1 MSSREDNTEIV
12 SYAPVGYRG
21 QLVSV
26 EVDLRTGIPGTD
38 IIGLPASEV
47 REARERVRV
56 ALRNSGFTYPT
67 KRVLINLA
75 PADVP
80 KAGNGFDLAIAL
92 AVILR
97 SEQLQPPP
105 IARLL
110 VLGELHLDGSVAPVR
125 GGVSAVDEAARSGI
139 RRFLVPRGNHGEA
152 MAVGVGRI
160 GVVRHLAQLGRLLG
174 DLGSEEV
181 RRQPAAKH
189 ARDGRPAPRRPF
201 SGDYINLRGNGV
213 FKRALALAAAGG
225 HHLLVV
231 GPPGAGK
238 SMGISLLPS
247 ILPPLRRE
255 EALEVTRVHSLAGG
269 EASTDGGLI
278 VERPF
283 RTPHHNSSVE
293 GLLGG
298 GRLVRPGEVS
308 LAHRGVLFLD
318 EALEFHRSVLQ
329 GLREPLERRRVNV
342 SRAGRSYWFPAAFQ
356 LFMAANPCPCGNLG
370 RRDRECLCSLAEV
383 ERYWRRIGGPL
394 LDRVDLRVAV
404 GSRDIDSLPVGES
417 SSDMRRA
424 VDRARARQESRRDH
438 ARCRYNAELPVER
451 LFAVVEMTEHAR
463 QTYRAA
469 CIKLR
474 LSARAS
480 VSVARVARTIAD
492 LEDADV
498 VSEDHVL
505 EAVAHRRNGEDQPLW
520 STG

>member
-1 MSSREDNTEIV
+1 MEII
-12 SYAPVGYRG
+12 SYAPLGYRG

-26 EVDLRTGIPGTD
+26 EVDLRVGIPGTD

-47 REARERVRV
+47 REAKDRVRV
-56 ALRNSGFTYPT
+56 ALRNSGFSYPT

-92 AVILR
+92 AIILQ
-97 SEQLQPPP
+97 SEQLKPPP
-105 IARLL
+105 IAKLL

-125 GGVSAVDEAARSGI
+125 GGISAVDEAARSGI
-139 RRFLVPRGNHGEA
+139 RRFLVPHGNHGEA
-152 MAVGVGRI
+152 MAVGVGRV
-160 GVVRHLAQLGRLLG
+160 GVVKHLAQLGRLLD
-174 DLGSEEV
+174 DLCAV
-181 RRQPAAKH
+181 QIRRQPPAERAL
-189 ARDGRPAPRRPF
+189 GRRSVPPSPVC
-201 SGDYINLRGNGV
+201 GDYINLRGNGV

-238 SMGISLLPS
+238 SMGISLLPT

-255 EALEVTRVHSLAGG
+255 EALEVTRVHSLTG
-269 EASTDGGLI
+269 EIPTEGGLI
-278 VERPF
+278 LERPF
-283 RTPHHNSSVE
+283 RTPHHNSSAE

-308 LAHRGVLFLD
+308 LAHRGILFLD
-318 EALEFHRSVLQ
+318 EALEFRRPALQ
-329 GLREPLERRRVNV
+329 GLREPLEKRFVHI

-370 RRDRECLCSLAEV
+370 RSDRECMCSLAEV

-394 LDRVDLRVAV
+394 LDRIDLRVAV
-404 GSRDIDSLPVGES
+404 ASRDIDSLPVGES

-424 VDRARARQESRRDH
+424 VFRARARQEERRDR
-438 ARCRYNAELPVER
+438 AGCRYNAELPVER

-463 QTYRAA
+463 RTYRAA
-469 CIKLR
+469 CVKLR

-492 LEDADV
+492 IEDTDL

-505 EAVAHRRNGEDQPLW
+505 EAVAHRRNGEGQSLW
-520 STG
+520 STV

>member
-1 MSSREDNTEIV
+1 MEII
-12 SYAPVGYRG
+12 SYAPLGYRG

-26 EVDLRTGIPGTD
+26 EVDLRVGIPGTD

-47 REARERVRV
+47 REAKDRVRV
-56 ALRNSGFTYPT
+56 ALRNSGFSYPT
-67 KRVLINLA
+67 NRVLINLA

-92 AVILR
+92 AVILQ
-97 SEQLQPPP
+97 SEQLKAPP
-105 IARLL
+105 IAKLL
-110 VLGELHLDGSVAPVR
+110 VLGELHLDGSVGPVR
-125 GGVSAVDEAARSGI
+125 GGISAVDEAARSGI
-139 RRFLVPRGNHGEA
+139 RRFLIPHGNHGEA
-152 MAVGVGRI
+152 MAVGVGRV
-160 GVVRHLAQLGRLLG
+160 GVVKHLAQLGRLL
-174 DLGSEEV
+174 DELGAV
-181 RRQPAAKH
+181 QIRRQPSTEIAL
-189 ARDGRPAPRRPF
+189 GRRSVPPSPLG
-201 SGDYINLRGNGV
+201 GDYINLRGNGV

-238 SMGISLLPS
+238 SMGISLLPT
-247 ILPPLRRE
+247 ILPPLRRD
-255 EALEVTRVHSLAGG
+255 EALEVTRVHSLIG
-269 EASTDGGLI
+269 ETSTEGGLI
-278 VERPF
+278 LERPF
-283 RTPHHNSSVE
+283 RTPHHNSSAE

-298 GRLVRPGEVS
+298 GQLVRPGEVS
-308 LAHRGVLFLD
+308 LAHRGILFLD
-318 EALEFHRSVLQ
+318 EALEFHRPALQ
-329 GLREPLERRRVNV
+329 GLREPLEKRRVHI

-370 RRDRECLCSLAEV
+370 RPDRECMCSLAEV

-404 GSRDIDSLPVGES
+404 ASRDIDSLPIGES

-424 VDRARARQESRRDH
+424 VFRARARQEGRRDR
-438 ARCRYNAELPVER
+438 AGCRYNAELPVER
-451 LFAVVEMTEHAR
+451 LFAVVEMTERAR
-463 QTYRAA
+463 RTYRAA

-492 LEDADV
+492 IEDTDL

-505 EAVAHRRNGEDQPLW
+505 EAVAHRRNGEDQSLW
-520 STG
+520 STV

>member
-1 MSSREDNTEIV
+1 MEII
-12 SYAPVGYRG
+12 SYAPFGYRG

-26 EVDLRTGIPGTD
+26 EVDLRIGIPGTD

-47 REARERVRV
+47 REAKERVRV
-56 ALRNSGFTYPT
+56 ALRNSGFSYPA

-80 KAGNGFDLAIAL
+80 KAGNAFDLAIAL
-92 AVILR
+92 AVILQ

-105 IARLL
+105 IDRLL
-110 VLGELHLDGSVAPVR
+110 VLGELHLDGSVARVR
-125 GGVSAVDEAARSGI
+125 GGISAVDEAARSGV
-139 RRFLVPRGNHGEA
+139 RRFLVPHGNQGEA
-152 MAVGVGRI
+152 SAVGVGRI
-160 GVVRHLAQLGRLLG
+160 GVVKHLAQLGRLLG
-174 DLGSEEV
+174 ELGADNV
-181 RRQPAAKH
+181 RKEPGVASSLTR
-189 ARDGRPAPRRPF
+189 RPAPP
-201 SGDYINLRGNGV
+201 SLVGGDFINLRGNGV
-213 FKRALALAAAGG
+213 FKRTLALAAAGG

-238 SMGISLLPS
+238 SMGISLLPT
-247 ILPPLRRE
+247 ILPALRRE
-255 EALEVTRVHSLAGG
+255 EALEVTRVHSLAGEIPAG
-269 EASTDGGLI
+269 AGLL
-278 VERPF
+278 RAPPF

-318 EALEFHRSVLQ
+318 EALEFHRPALQ
-329 GLREPLERRRVNV
+329 GLREPLEKRRVHIA
-342 SRAGRSYWFPAAFQ
+342 RAGRNYWYPAAFQ
-356 LFMAANPCPCGNLG
+356 LFMATNPCPCGNLG
-370 RRDRECLCSLAEV
+370 RRDRECLCSLTEV

-404 GSRDIDSLPVGES
+404 ASCDIDSLPIGES
-417 SSDMRRA
+417 SSEMRRA
-424 VDRARARQESRRDH
+424 VLTARQRQEARRIR
-438 ARCRYNAELPVER
+438 AGCRHNAELPVER
-451 LFAVVEMTEHAR
+451 LFAVVEMTEPAR
-463 QTYRAA
+463 RIYRTA

-492 LEDADV
+492 LEDTDQ
-498 VSEDHVL
+498 VSEDQVL

-520 STG
+520 LTT

>member
-1 MSSREDNTEIV
+1 
-12 SYAPVGYRG
+12 
-21 QLVSV
+21 
-26 EVDLRTGIPGTD
+26 
-38 IIGLPASEV
+38 
-47 REARERVRV
+47 
-56 ALRNSGFTYPT
+56 
-67 KRVLINLA
+67 
-75 PADVP
+75 
-80 KAGNGFDLAIAL
+80 
-92 AVILR
+92 
-97 SEQLQPPP
+97 
-105 IARLL
+105 
-110 VLGELHLDGSVAPVR
+110 
-125 GGVSAVDEAARSGI
+125 
-139 RRFLVPRGNHGEA
+139 
-152 MAVGVGRI
+152 
-160 GVVRHLAQLGRLLG
+160 
-174 DLGSEEV
+174 
-181 RRQPAAKH
+181 
-189 ARDGRPAPRRPF
+189 
-201 SGDYINLRGNGV
+201 
-213 FKRALALAAAGG
+213 
-225 HHLLVV
+225 
-231 GPPGAGK
+231 
-238 SMGISLLPS
+238 MGISLLPS